1 MIKVLKKIFL
11 VFFFLNFSNALSND
25 NIYFIDLDK
34 LLKESNAGKEILSK
48 IEILNNQNIKNLK
61 QKNDELKQLE
71 NDLKIK
77 QNVVSKEEFDKEVT
91 TLREKVKIYRK
102 MTDNMVLDFNKKKE
116 SYMKNFFS
124 QINPII
130 QEYMKKNSIDMLL
143 ESKNVF
149 IGKNNLDLTE
159 IIIKEINLKL

>member
-102 MTDNMVLDFNKKKE
+102 MKDNMVLDFNKKKE

>member
-11 VFFFLNFSNALSND
+11 IFFLSFNTALSND

-34 LLKESNAGKEILSK
+34 LFKESNAGKEILKK
-48 IEILNNQNIKNLK
+48 IEILNNKNIKNINE
-61 QKNDELKQLE
+61 KNDELKQLE

-77 QNVVSKEEFDKEVT
+77 QNVVSKEEFEKEVA

-102 MTDNMVLDFNKKKE
+102 MKDNMVMEFNKKKE
-116 SYMKNFFS
+116 SHMKSFFS